1 MFSRSPIP
9 SRAVQTDNGAE
20 FQSRFRWHVLDSGI
34 RHIDIKPAT
43 PRLNGKVER
52 SHRTDYDRGHNDLS
66 VTGLRQ

>member
-20 FQSRFRWHVLDSGI
+20 FQSRLHWHVLDSGI

-43 PRLNGKVER
+43 PRLNGKGAIPPDRPR
-52 SHRTDYDRGHNDLS
+52 SFAQL
-66 VTGLRQ
+66 